1 MSVLEFSSERRIHA
15 VKRRMYVVNSV
26 DHEKELQSKVDKL
39 TAENEDLY
47 TKYLGAMY
55 EVTMLRK
62 ILHDN
67 GINA

>member
-15 VKRRMYVVNSV
+15 VKRKLYVVNSV
-26 DHEKELQSKVDKL
+26 DREKELQSKIDKL
-39 TAENEDLY
+39 SAENEELY

-67 GINA
+67 GIES